1 VRSLALLNTPKALLV
16 ALVLVIAV
24 TVPLFFYVY
33 QERLLAAQ
41 GDASPATQEAS
52 SPQSV
57 PQRESTSAAELTVA
71 PLHAQV
77 IPDVLND
84 TAATESSATTEQNR

>member
-1 VRSLALLNTPKALLV
+1 VLGT
-16 ALVLVIAV
+16 LVLVIAV

-41 GDASPATQEAS
+41 GEASPATQEAS

-57 PQRESTSAAELTVA
+57 PQRESTSAAKLTVA

-77 IPDVLND
+77 IPEVPERSD
-84 TAATESSATTEQNR
+84 ATGSSATTEQDR